1 MTKAR
6 IPEIDIMKGI
16 AILCVILE
24 HIDNCPEILKHLITS
39 FHMPLFFIIAGFFY
53 RPQNCYKEKFKK
65 DLNRLIIPYIA
76 TMAILSAYSFFIHFI
91 LKSDHSRAYLTFWC
105 CLFPSGIKGGAL

>member
-39 FHMPLFFIIAGFFY
+39 FHMPLFFIIA
-53 RPQNCYKEKFKK
+53 
-65 DLNRLIIPYIA
+65 
-76 TMAILSAYSFFIHFI
+76 
-91 LKSDHSRAYLTFWC
+91 
-105 CLFPSGIKGGAL
+105 

>member
-39 FHMPLFFIIAGFFY
+39 FHMPLFFIIAGFFIALKIAV
-53 RPQNCYKEKFKK
+53 RKNSRKT
-65 DLNRLIIPYIA
+65 LI
-76 TMAILSAYSFFIHFI
+76 
-91 LKSDHSRAYLTFWC
+91 D
-105 CLFPSGIKGGAL
+105 